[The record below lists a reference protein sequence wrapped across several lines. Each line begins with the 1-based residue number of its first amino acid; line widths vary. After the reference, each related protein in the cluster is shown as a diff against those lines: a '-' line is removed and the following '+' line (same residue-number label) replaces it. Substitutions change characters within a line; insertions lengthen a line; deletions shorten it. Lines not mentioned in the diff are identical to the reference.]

1 MLRPRVIPVL
11 LLKGAGLYK
20 TVRFREPAY
29 VGDPLNTVRIFNDK
43 EVDEICVLDIGA
55 RFGQKAP
62 QFERIRE
69 LAAETFMPISYGGC
83 IASVDQVKAILK
95 SGVEKVVLNS
105 LVFNDPDEV
114 RRIVA
119 FAGSSSVVVSLDV
132 RRNWLRR
139 QEVMTDGGCR
149 ATRCSPVE
157 AARTAEAL
165 GAGEIL
171 LNAIDR
177 DGTRQGYDLEMV
189 DEVARAVSVPVVA
202 CGGAN
207 NLDDLRTVLAAG
219 ASAAAAGS
227 MFVYQGR
234 HRAVLISYP
243 SPAEIEG
250 LIPGLSTS
258 LNN

>member
-1 MLRPRVIPVL
+1 
-11 LLKGAGLYK
+11 
-20 TVRFREPAY
+20 
-29 VGDPLNTVRIFNDK
+29 
-43 EVDEICVLDIGA
+43 
-55 RFGQKAP
+55 
-62 QFERIRE
+62 
-69 LAAETFMPISYGGC
+69 
-83 IASVDQVKAILK
+83 
-95 SGVEKVVLNS
+95 
-105 LVFNDPDEV
+105 
-114 RRIVA
+114 
-119 FAGSSSVVVSLDV
+119 
-132 RRNWLRR
+132 
-139 QEVMTDGGCR
+139 
-149 ATRCSPVE
+149 
-157 AARTAEAL
+157 L